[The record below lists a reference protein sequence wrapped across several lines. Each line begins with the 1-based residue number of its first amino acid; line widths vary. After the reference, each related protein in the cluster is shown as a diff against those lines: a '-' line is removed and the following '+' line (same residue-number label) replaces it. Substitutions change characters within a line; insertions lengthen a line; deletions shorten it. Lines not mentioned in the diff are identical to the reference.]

1 MTFFAFPPPKDP
13 EEFERIVAQIA
24 GPVLRSR
31 QVNLNGRRG
40 QAQAGVD
47 VSVTT
52 DDGEVGIQCKLTGSL
67 KISTVEEEVEKAKKY
82 VPALTQFIVATSS
95 PSDAVLQ
102 AELRK
107 LRAPFKVSLWS
118 WDEINNHLNRLPGV
132 ALDYV
137 QSVLL
142 GTAEA
147 SELQHAIHLREA
159 LDRPALLYGA
169 HAERD
174 FVAQADALKDT
185 SAFLRTG
192 LLYTRDGVL
201 VSGLPYRRYSEK
213 YAGSLAKVADR
224 IAKLDSYTGRQLA
237 VLIDAADPDH
247 QRAINEAEKRR
258 IAVLDVANTIF
269 EEWGLPVL
277 PLRL

>member
-13 EEFERIVAQIA
+13 EEFERIVEQIA
-24 GPVLRSR
+24 GPLLRSQ

-40 QAQAGVD
+40 QAQHGVD

-52 DDGEVGIQCKLTGSL
+52 DAGEVGIQCKLTANL
-67 KISTVEEEVEKAKKY
+67 KIGTVKEEVEKAKEY
-82 VPALTQFIVATSS
+82 VPKLAHLIVATTA

-102 AELRK
+102 ADVRK
-107 LRAPFKVSLWS
+107 VQAPFRLSLWS

-137 QSVLL
+137 QHVLM
-142 GTAEA
+142 GSKEA
-147 SELQHAIHLREA
+147 SERQHAIHLREA

-169 HAERD
+169 YAERD
-174 FVAQADALKDT
+174 FVAQSEALKDT

-201 VSGLPYRRYSEK
+201 VSGLPYRRYSNS
-213 YAGSLAKVADR
+213 YADALAKVVHR
-224 IAKLDSYTGRQLA
+224 IGKLDSYTGQNLP
-237 VLIDAADPDH
+237 VLTDVAHPDH
-247 QRAINEAEKRR
+247 QFVINEAEKRR
-258 IAVLDVANTIF
+258 IAVLDAANAILNKW
-269 EEWGLPVL
+269 ELPLL
-277 PLRL
+277 PLRP

>member
-13 EEFERIVAQIA
+13 EEFERIVEQLA
-24 GPVLRSR
+24 GPVLRSQ

-40 QAQAGVD
+40 QGQDGVD

-52 DDGEVGIQCKLTGSL
+52 DAGEVGIQCKLTGSL
-67 KISTVEEEVEKAKKY
+67 RIDTVKDEVEKAKKY
-82 VPALTQFIVATSS
+82 VPQLTHFIVATTS

-102 AELRK
+102 KELRK
-107 LRAPFKVSLWS
+107 VKAPFKLSLWS

-137 QSVLL
+137 QSVLM
-142 GTAEA
+142 GSAEA
-147 SELQHAIHLREA
+147 SELQHATHLREA

-174 FVAQADALKDT
+174 FVAQVEALRDT

-192 LLYTRDGVL
+192 LLYTRTGAL
-201 VSGLPYRRYSEK
+201 VSGLPYRRYSDK
-213 YAGSLAKVADR
+213 YANALARVVDR
-224 IAKLDSYTGRQLA
+224 VTKLDSYTGQQLA
-237 VLIDAADPDH
+237 VLTNPAHPEH
-247 QRAINEAEKRR
+247 QRSLNEAEKRR
-258 IAVLDVANTIF
+258 IAVLDAANAIL
-269 EEWGLPVL
+269 EEWNLPVL
-277 PLRL
+277 PLRP

>member
-13 EEFERIVAQIA
+13 EEFERIVEQIA
-24 GPVLRSR
+24 GPVLRSH

-40 QAQAGVD
+40 QGQDGVD

-52 DDGEVGIQCKLTGSL
+52 DAGEVGIQCKLTGSL
-67 KISTVEEEVEKAKKY
+67 KIGTVRDEVEKAKRY
-82 VPALTQFIVATSS
+82 VPPLTQFIVATTS

-102 AELRK
+102 KELRK
-107 LRAPFKVSLWS
+107 VEAPFKLSLWS

-137 QSVLL
+137 QSVLI
-142 GTAEA
+142 GSPEA
-147 SELQHAIHLREA
+147 SELQHATHLREA

-174 FVAQADALKDT
+174 FVAQIEALKDT

-192 LLYTRDGVL
+192 LLYTRTGAL
-201 VSGLPYRRYSEK
+201 VSGLPYRRYGDK
-213 YAGSLAKVADR
+213 YADALARVVDR
-224 IAKLDSYTGRQLA
+224 VAKLDSYTSRQLA
-237 VLIDAADPDH
+237 ALTDPSNPEH
-247 QRAINEAEKRR
+247 QRSLNDAEKRR
-258 IAVLDVANTIF
+258 IAVLDAGNAIL

-277 PLRL
+277 PLRP